1 MENRNLIPNSESLG
15 GMLKR
20 ARELRG
26 ISLEE
31 VAAATHVRLNY
42 LRAIEQNQLDQL
54 PGLIFLKGYVRAYV
68 EYIGLDLNE
77 VMVFLEDF
85 TAPRIES
92 EIVRTRKHLRAFVFL
107 VFILGI
113 IFLLGWFLGRI
124 L

>member
-1 MENRNLIPNSESLG
+1 MENKKIIPDSESLG

-42 LRAIEQNQLDQL
+42 LRAIEQNHLDQL
-54 PGLIFLKGYVRAYV
+54 PGLVFLKGYVRAYV
-68 EYIGLDLNE
+68 EYVGLNLDE
-77 VMVFLEDF
+77 VMVLLEDF
-85 TAPRIES
+85 TAARADLAPSGARNRIK
-92 EIVRTRKHLRAFVFL
+92 IFVFL
-107 VFILGI
+107 G
-113 IFLLGWFLGRI
+113 FLLVFVFLLVWLFGKI

>member
-1 MENRNLIPNSESLG
+1 MENKNIIPDSESLG

-42 LRAIEQNQLDQL
+42 LRAIEQNKLDQL
-54 PGLIFLKGYVRAYV
+54 PGLVFLKGYVRAYV
-68 EYIGLDLNE
+68 EYIGLNLEE
-77 VMVFLEDF
+77 VMLLLENFIAPHPGFEKISSHYYLRKIAFL
-85 TAPRIES
+85 IC
-92 EIVRTRKHLRAFVFL
+92 VLGL
-107 VFILGI
+107 V
-113 IFLLGWFLGRI
+113 FLLGWFLGKI